1 MPLPILYKSLA
12 AALVAASLGVVWLLK
27 DEAFDPKPSEKGGG
41 GRHLAMNLSGDYEG
55 LAEAGFTLADVG
67 WVGALDEL
75 PPGIRGV
82 LWLGNGYNSKCS
94 WRLGDAEIVAAVE
107 AARDHPAFSGIYYIA
122 DEPHPETCPDAVEA
136 MTARSALIRRHDP
149 SGRTFMV
156 VKNGATAQDE
166 FLQLRN
172 AADLIGVA
180 PYPCNERNAET
191 GCDLGAL
198 RKRIRAAFDAGIE
211 PQRIVPVFQAF
222 GQACTEQ
229 ETKYYRLP
237 SEAETSRM
245 LAVWDEMVPPDIRP
259 LDMTYSWGS
268 QPTTACPSLK
278 MANGDGYP
286 DLQGLYRDY
295 FAATGRLHKLAQ
307 AQSE

>member
-1 MPLPILYKSLA
+1 MTLPILYKSLA
-12 AALVAASLGVVWLLK
+12 AAVVAASLGTVWLLK
-27 DEAFDPKPSEKGGG
+27 DEIFVPHPPKEVGS
-41 GRHLAMNLSGDYEG
+41 RHLAMNLSGDYESV
-55 LAEAGFTLADVG
+55 AETGFNLADVG

-82 LWLGNGYNSKCS
+82 LWLGNGYNSRCN
-94 WRLGDAEIVAAVE
+94 WRLSDAEVITAVE

-122 DEPHPETCPDAVEA
+122 DEPRPETCPDAVKA
-136 MTARSALIRRHDP
+136 VTARSALIRRHDP
-149 SGRTFMV
+149 SGRTFIV
-156 VKNGATAQDE
+156 VKNGAAAPNE
-166 FLQLRN
+166 FRHLRD

-180 PYPCNERNAET
+180 PYPCNGRNAET

-198 RKRIRAAFDAGIE
+198 RKRVQAAFDVGIE

-222 GQACTEQ
+222 GQSCTER

-237 SEAETSRM
+237 SEAETLQM
-245 LAVWDEMVPPDIRP
+245 LAVWDEMVPPEVRP
-259 LDMTYSWGS
+259 LDMVYSWGS
-268 QPTTACPSLK
+268 QPSTACPALK

-286 DLQGLYRDY
+286 DLQSLYRDY
-295 FAATGRLHKLAQ
+295 FAETGGHHQLAR